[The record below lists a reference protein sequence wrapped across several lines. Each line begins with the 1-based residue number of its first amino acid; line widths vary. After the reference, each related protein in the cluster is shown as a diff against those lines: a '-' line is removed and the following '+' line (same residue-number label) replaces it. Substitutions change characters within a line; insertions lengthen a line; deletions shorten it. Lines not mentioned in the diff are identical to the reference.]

1 MNQYLK
7 KFFRICKRHPLL
19 FYTRYA
25 LLSKNNTVTIDTI
38 ACFNDAN
45 TLDSIP
51 KLYFEVNAKI
61 KIDPTQ
67 DEFEKAL
74 TIAKYLRREIKGG
87 GGLGLSSEKTLA
99 MMLAGKGGV
108 CSDFAQIFSIFC
120 FINGIRVREWG
131 CVDRLYKTK
140 FGHSFNEIYST
151 QQQKWIAIDMHKAI
165 IFEDVEHNN
174 YFAAIDLFKHLRN
187 GNPLHYKHYS
197 DFKTGEH
204 DRIET
209 IYSKEAIPFLIK
221 NQNTA
226 AVDYYYNK
234 YQDAMPIIMINI
246 MLLLAGKS
254 QQFIF
259 VLDDYKEKL
268 LPEYFKNLKSKS

>member
-1 MNQYLK
+1 M
-7 KFFRICKRHPLL
+7 

-25 LLSKNNTVTIDTI
+25 LLSKNSNDKNIDTI

-51 KLYFEVNAKI
+51 KLYFEVNVKI
-61 KIDPTQ
+61 NIDKNQ
-67 DEFEKAL
+67 DEFDKAL
-74 TIAKYLRREIKGG
+74 TIAKYLRSEIKGG
-87 GGLGLSSEKTLA
+87 GGLGLSSAKTLE

-120 FINGIRVREWG
+120 FINDIRVREWG
-131 CVDRLYKTK
+131 CVDRFYKTQ
-140 FGHSFNEIYST
+140 FGHSFNEIYAT

-165 IFEDVEHNN
+165 IFEDVAHNN
-174 YFAAIDLFKHLRN
+174 YFAAIDLFEDLRN

-197 DFKTGEH
+197 DFRTGEH

-209 IYSKEAIPFLIK
+209 IYSKGAIPFLIENK
-221 NQNTA
+221 NTA
-226 AVDYYYNK
+226 TVDHYYNK
-234 YQDAMPIIMINI
+234 YQESMPIIMINI

-254 QQFIF
+254 QHFIF
-259 VLDDYKEKL
+259 VLDNYKEKL
-268 LPEYFKNLKSKS
+268 LPEYFQNLKSKS